1 MKKEDIKVTGQME
14 DGIIVLTLNYMDKEL
29 LLKRGLIK

>member
-1 MKKEDIKVTGQME
+1 MKKEDIKVAGQME
-14 DGIIVLTLNYMDKEL
+14 DGIIVLTLNYRDKEL